1 MDVTEAILLLALGVA
16 IGAYAAAVGTGGGFL
31 FGPLLLIRYPEA
43 APAAITTAS
52 LCIVLVTSVSQS
64 ALAARERR
72 IDMPLVFA
80 LTIVAIPAALLG
92 AVGTTILPRTVFALG
107 FAVLVAVIGVYVVL
121 RPVAGIVPPTS
132 ARAWLRD
139 RVDSDGNRFV
149 YRIPVWRSVG
159 PNVGAAFLAALAGI
173 GGGPVGIPVMTRV
186 MRIPHAIAVPSMHFL
201 ILFQSSAVIAFH
213 VIASNYGDPMRDVPW
228 LAAGVLVSA
237 PAGRW
242 LRRTL
247 GEGVL
252 MRALAAGLFV
262 IAARTAWGALA

>member
-1 MDVTEAILLLALGVA
+1 MDVTEAILLLALGVG

-31 FGPLLLIRYPEA
+31 IGPLLLIRYPEA

-72 IDMPLVFA
+72 IDVPVVFA
-80 LTIVAIPAALLG
+80 MAALAIPAALLG
-92 AVGTTILPRTVFALG
+92 AFGTTVLPRSVFALG
-107 FAVLVAVIGVYVVL
+107 FAVLVSVIGVYVVW
-121 RPVAGIVPPTS
+121 RPIAGIAPPTT
-132 ARAWLRD
+132 ARAWRRD
-139 RVDSDGNRFV
+139 RIDADGNHFI
-149 YRIPVWRSVG
+149 YRIPIWRSVG
-159 PNVGAAFLAALAGI
+159 PNIGAAFLAALAGI

-201 ILFQSSAVIAFH
+201 IIFQSSVVIAFH
-213 VIASNYGDPMRDVPW
+213 VIAQNYGDPMLDVPW
-228 LAAGVLVSA
+228 LAAGVLASA

-252 MRALAAGLFV
+252 MRALAVGLFV